1 MAEKKMTIVDKFEM
15 VKAILEKD
23 GEVELAEFIGE
34 RIEVQRKKTE
44 NRKPTKAQ
52 VANEGL
58 KDKVVEILANAE
70 NGMTATE
77 ILNTDIET
85 FDKVQKVTALLTALV
100 KENRVVRVADKKK
113 TIFKVA

>member
-58 KDKVVEILANAE
+58 KDKVVEILAGAE

-77 ILNTDIET
+77 VLNADTET
-85 FDKVQKVTALLTALV
+85 FVNVQKVTALLTALV
-100 KENRVVRVADKKK
+100 KEGKVVKEVDKKK
-113 TIFKVA
+113 AIFKVA